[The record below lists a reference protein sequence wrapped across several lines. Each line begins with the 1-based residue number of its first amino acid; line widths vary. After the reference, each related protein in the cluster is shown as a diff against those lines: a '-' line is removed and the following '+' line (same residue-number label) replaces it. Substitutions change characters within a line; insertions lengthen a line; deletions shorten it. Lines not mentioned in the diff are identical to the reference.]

1 MIYSLSFFSK
11 IIWEIVFFAI
21 GLTKTNKNKIK
32 KLLKWQA
39 VAVASRR
46 STVLSCN
53 AAVATSNPI
62 ASDVGLQ
69 ILRTGVN
76 AADAAVGVAATLNLV
91 EPEMTGFGGDCF
103 CLFYNSSTKGVEG
116 INGR

>member
-1 MIYSLSFFSK
+1 MGNCIFCNRF
-11 IIWEIVFFAI
+11 
-21 GLTKTNKNKIK
+21 NKNKQKQNQKITEITGPF
-32 KLLKWQA
+32 
-39 VAVASRR
+39 VVASRR

-91 EPEMTGFGGDCF
+91 EPEMTGFGADCF

>member
-1 MIYSLSFFSK
+1 MGNCIFCNRFNKYKQKQNQK
-11 IIWEIVFFAI
+11 ITEITGPF
-21 GLTKTNKNKIK
+21 T
-32 KLLKWQA
+32 
-39 VAVASRR
+39 VASRR

-103 CLFYNSSTKGVEG
+103 CLFYNSSTKGVED

>member
-1 MIYSLSFFSK
+1 MGNCIFCNRFNKYKQKQNQK
-11 IIWEIVFFAI
+11 INEITGPF
-21 GLTKTNKNKIK
+21 T
-32 KLLKWQA
+32 
-39 VAVASRR
+39 VASRR

>member
-1 MIYSLSFFSK
+1 MGNCIFCNRFNKYKQKQKQK
-11 IIWEIVFFAI
+11 ITEITGPF
-21 GLTKTNKNKIK
+21 T
-32 KLLKWQA
+32 
-39 VAVASRR
+39 VASRR

>member
-1 MIYSLSFFSK
+1 M
-11 IIWEIVFFAI
+11 
-21 GLTKTNKNKIK
+21 
-32 KLLKWQA
+32 
-39 VAVASRR
+39 
-46 STVLSCN
+46 
-53 AAVATSNPI
+53 
-62 ASDVGLQ
+62 
-69 ILRTGVN
+69 N

>member
-1 MIYSLSFFSK
+1 MSFFSK
-11 IIWEIVFFAI
+11 ISLRNCIFCSS
-21 GLTKTNKNKIK
+21 LTKTKSKTKKITEMSGPF
-32 KLLKWQA
+32 
-39 VAVASRR
+39 AVASRR

-69 ILRTGVN
+69 ILRTGGN
-76 AADAAVGVAATLNLV
+76 AADAAVGIAATLNLV
-91 EPEMTGFGGDCF
+91 EPAMTGLGGDCF
-103 CLFYNSSTKGVEG
+103 CLFYNSSTKEVEG